1 MSAQL
6 SDNELLITR
15 TFDAPAELVF
25 SMWSDPEHF
34 KNWMGP
40 ETFDCPVVEM
50 DFRVGGAYRA
60 MIRSDEHGENWFG
73 GIYQEI
79 ERYTRLV
86 FMVLIDLFYA
96 DEEWAKLRR
105 PGAVEFMN
113 KRVNAVSKALGDK
126 PFLDGD
132 NFTAGDLMMS
142 TVLRGFPADE
152 KLDPSLKAYINRCTS
167 RPAFK
172 RALDAQLCDFRDAA

>member
-6 SDNELLITR
+6 ADNELLITR
-15 TFDAPAELVF
+15 TFDAPASLVF

-73 GIYQEI
+73 GVYKEI
-79 ERYTRLV
+79 ERYSRLV
-86 FMVLIDLFYA
+86 FTFIWDSGGPSDGVETTVTILFRETGGKTEQIFHQAGILNA
-96 DEEWAKLRR
+96 DRR
-105 PGAVEFMN
+105 DSQFGGWSSAFEKEHAYLMQFVKVE
-113 KRVNAVSKALGDK
+113 K
-126 PFLDGD
+126 
-132 NFTAGDLMMS
+132 
-142 TVLRGFPADE
+142 E
-152 KLDPSLKAYINRCTS
+152 
-167 RPAFK
+167 
-172 RALDAQLCDFRDAA
+172 